1 MTPLNHSCGTTV
13 TAMSCA
19 PAAEDGPL
27 ARDAPR
33 RVHAQHAHAAARAVR
48 RVARAATARRRRRA
62 AHARREQAA
71 PARQPR
77 ILVRPVRARRVTAA
91 AEVAVASAVVGA
103 AAREVL
109 SLVWSKTARA
119 PLVRQRVR
127 PDKSTAARASR
138 RARRRR
144 RLSVCAAVAA
154 GGRGVHCS
162 YRRLFSCA
170 RRGTATSLSRTVRR
184 RVAAKFGFVRLAVL
198 PWCCS
203 FFSCDIR
210 YVLTGDE
217 TAEDLMRNLHE
228 YVSAPR
234 AVFFLVFFFVVSCP
248 AYENVERW
256 RAGRRRDG
264 NQRASPA
271 V

>member
-1 MTPLNHSCGTTV
+1 
-13 TAMSCA
+13 
-19 PAAEDGPL
+19 
-27 ARDAPR
+27 
-33 RVHAQHAHAAARAVR
+33 
-48 RVARAATARRRRRA
+48 
-62 AHARREQAA
+62 
-71 PARQPR
+71 
-77 ILVRPVRARRVTAA
+77 
-91 AEVAVASAVVGA
+91 
-103 AAREVL
+103 
-109 SLVWSKTARA
+109 
-119 PLVRQRVR
+119 
-127 PDKSTAARASR
+127 
-138 RARRRR
+138 
-144 RLSVCAAVAA
+144 VCAAVAA
-154 GGRGVHCS
+154 GGRGVHRS

-170 RRGTATSLSRTVRR
+170 RHGGTATSFSRTVRR

-234 AVFFLVFFFVVSCP
+234 AAFSLFFFFVVSCL

-256 RAGRRRDG
+256 IAGRRRDG
-264 NQRASPA
+264 NQHASPA